1 MRGKQHDDAPPGD
14 GRGWIVFLILAAS
27 AYSPLRTW
35 ANASESPSL
44 LTVAFAFAV
53 IAVIGLIIW
62 VGLQQLRL
70 DPIGAGYATTA
81 LVLLLTNAGLLIGRY
96 ANGHLILMIGSVVA
110 AVLAY
115 RLRRLTLIR
124 HLMAW
129 AAIAAIALPLATFVQ
144 WPGTRT
150 ETHVNASSD
159 LAVTGLTSTQD
170 VLLIVVDAY
179 TDAKVL
185 QDLYE
190 HDNSPFLDQLET
202 LGFQV
207 DQPVLANY
215 PRTTLSV
222 ASVLQLD
229 YLGGETALTTDDV
242 DAIWGILGGQNNLVN
257 AFKAHGYRHVF
268 VESGWL
274 GTRCGPDVNICVTA
288 RWPDETF
295 HDVANRSILGGLPG
309 YELGRPFTEGALRSL
324 DWLENDLDQYLQDEV
339 PDLIYVHVLAPHPP
353 LFLDAGCEP
362 DWRGGVA
369 GYAIGSP
376 QMDVHELAQV
386 RARYI
391 DQLECVN
398 GTLLQVARA
407 LPEDDVAIMFGDHGP
422 DSLGQLFQS
431 GHAWNEEQRRERFSV
446 FFAARV
452 PGCDMESIGSLV
464 NLGRRLLSCMSAS
477 EMPDLETRILDM
489 NRDFEPRRITELE
502 APGS

>member
-1 MRGKQHDDAPPGD
+1 M
-14 GRGWIVFLILAAS
+14 VFLILAAS

-35 ANASESPSL
+35 ANAAESPSL
-44 LTVAFAFAV
+44 LTVAFAYAV
-53 IAVIGLIIW
+53 IAVIGLLLW

-70 DPIGAGYATTA
+70 DPMGAGYATTG
-81 LVLLLTNAGLLIGRY
+81 LVLLLTNAGVLIGRY
-96 ANGHLILMIGSVVA
+96 ANGHLVLLIGSLLA

-124 HLMAW
+124 ILMSW
-129 AAIAAIALPLATFVQ
+129 VAIAAIALPLATFIR
-144 WPGTRT
+144 WPGPGS
-150 ETHVNASSD
+150 ETHVNAGSD
-159 LAVTGLTSTQD
+159 LVVTGLTSTQD

-179 TDAKVL
+179 TGSTVL
-185 QDLYE
+185 QDLYQ
-190 HDNSPFLDQLET
+190 HDNSPFLDDLER

-207 DQPVLANY
+207 DEPVLANY

-229 YLGGETALTTDDV
+229 YLGGETNLTTDDV
-242 DAIWGILGGQNNLVN
+242 NAIWGILGGQNNLVN
-257 AFKAHGYRHVF
+257 AFKADGYRHVF

-274 GTRCGPDVNICVTA
+274 GTRCGPDVDICVTA

-295 HDVANRSILGGLPG
+295 HDVANRSLLRGLPG

-324 DWLENDLDQYLQDEV
+324 DWLDNDLDQYLQDEV
-339 PDLIYVHVLAPHPP
+339 PDLIFVHVLAPHPP
-353 LFLDAGCEP
+353 LFLDAGCGP

-376 QMDVHELAQV
+376 HMDGDELGQV

-398 GTLLQVARA
+398 ETLLHVARA
-407 LPEDDVAIMFGDHGP
+407 LPDDDVAIMFGDHGP

-431 GHAWNEEQRRERFSV
+431 GQAWNEEQRRERFSV
-446 FFAARV
+446 FFAAHV

-477 EMPDLETRILDM
+477 AIPDLETRILDM
-489 NRDFEPRRITELE
+489 NRETEPRRITELE
-502 APGS
+502 APGF